1 MHDLHSQCTVTICSQ
16 TKEVIAHLEWQHLQT
31 VLKRPL
37 LKQHTKC
44 SIEVDRER
52 KHQKHYFP
60 RCIKSTRFLKDGHI
74 NAANVFTVIVNAN

>member
-16 TKEVIAHLEWQHLQT
+16 TKEAIAHLEWQHLQT

-37 LKQHTKC
+37 LKRHTKC

-52 KHQKHYFP
+52 KNITPEALFSKMHKIH
-60 RCIKSTRFLKDGHI
+60 
-74 NAANVFTVIVNAN
+74 